1 MPELPDVD
9 DYLREHKFGSDALNL
24 DKSELCARIP
34 EHRENITEAL
44 LNPKRLNGIGN
55 GFADDTLF
63 QAEDCDT
70 VPTLHLDKDSPHASS
85 G

>member
-24 DKSELCARIP
+24 YKSELCARIP
-34 EHRENITEAL
+34 EHRENIKTTL
-44 LNPKRLNGIGN
+44 INPKRLADIGN
-55 GFADDTLF
+55 GFADDSLF
-63 QAEDCDT
+63 QIEVCDAE
-70 VPTLHLDKDSPHASS
+70 PALHLDKDSPHPSS